1 MNIYNEIT
9 TVSYQS
15 FKKIRN
21 ASKLMMFAGIT
32 NTILM
37 IIGMVTY
44 RSEEAID
51 PTTIE
56 WICALSN
63 AQFMLAITMMLVGII
78 GMVMFASMNHGSNVK
93 QCYKLWCEEHGY
105 APHNAAC
112 KH

>member
-1 MNIYNEIT
+1 MNTYEKM
-9 TVSYQS
+9 TVISYQS

-21 ASKLMMFAGIT
+21 ASKLMIFAGVI

-37 IIGMVTY
+37 IIGMATY
-44 RSEEAID
+44 RSEVID
-51 PTTIE
+51 PTAIA

-63 AQFMLAITMMLVGII
+63 AQFMLAIVMLVI
-78 GMVMFASMNHGSNVK
+78 GLTGMMMFASMNHGSNVK

-105 APHNAAC
+105 APYNAC

>member
-1 MNIYNEIT
+1 MNTYEKMT

-21 ASKLMMFAGIT
+21 ASKLMMFAGAV

-37 IIGMVTY
+37 IIGMATY
-44 RSEEAID
+44 RSEVTD

-78 GMVMFASMNHGSNVK
+78 GMVMFASMNHGSNIK
-93 QCYKLWCEEHGY
+93 KCYKLWCEEHGY
-105 APHNAAC
+105 APYNAC